1 MDEWGTHQ
9 ILSTQMPEPFYV
21 AFLLQDFW
29 NGDLMKYYQI
39 WKVRV
44 YLYGPATKQNTK
56 EGGEYRFIF
65 YELPWGASYEPLTM
79 YEIIHT

>member
-1 MDEWGTHQ
+1 
-9 ILSTQMPEPFYV
+9 
-21 AFLLQDFW
+21 
-29 NGDLMKYYQI
+29 MKYYQI

-44 YLYGPATKQNTK
+44 YLYGPATKQNKK